1 MSKFWPF
8 STPGIPDDVFK
19 RDKVPMTKE
28 EVRVLTLAKTRLAPG
43 QVVWDIGSGTGSLS
57 IEAALL
63 TPGGTVYAVERNTL
77 GVELGRDN
85 ASKIG
90 VDNIVF
96 IQGEAPGVL
105 EKLPDPDRVIIGGSG
120 GYLSQVLQIAMS
132 RLNSGGRLVI
142 NAVTME
148 TLTLCN
154 EAMAGKN
161 CDIIQVNISRAVPHG
176 KYRMWQALNPVY
188 IIACEK

>member
-1 MSKFWPF
+1 
-8 STPGIPDDVFK
+8 
-19 RDKVPMTKE
+19 MTKE

-63 TPGGTVYAVERNTL
+63 TSGGTVYAVERNTL

-120 GYLSQVLQIAMS
+120 GYLVQVLQTAMS
-132 RLNSGGRLVI
+132 RLKSGGRLVI

-148 TLTLCN
+148 TLTLCT

-176 KYRMWQALNPVY
+176 KYRMWRALNPVY
-188 IIACEK
+188 IIAWEK

>member
-1 MSKFWPF
+1 
-8 STPGIPDDVFK
+8 
-19 RDKVPMTKE
+19 MTKE

-63 TPGGTVYAVERNTL
+63 TPGGTVYAIEKNTL
-77 GVELGRDN
+77 GIGLCREN
-85 ASKIG
+85 ANKIG
-90 VDNIVF
+90 VDNIIF

-120 GYLSQVLQIAMS
+120 GYLSQVLQVAMS
-132 RLNSGGRLVI
+132 RLKSKGRLVI

-148 TLTLCN
+148 TLTLCT
-154 EAMAGKN
+154 AALTGKN
-161 CDIIQVNISRAVPHG
+161 CDIIQVNISRAVPYG
-176 KYRMWQALNPVY
+176 NYRMWRALNPVY
-188 IIACEK
+188 IITYQETGVRSQESE